1 MSEDYKMMQVGT
13 GPNDMQGSQVDQT
26 HAAAR
31 VSVRPLEHQGLVGG
45 IQGGHFRASFSYSN
59 TAAKPTA
66 ASPIFSLQNTD
77 PVKLVLIKR
86 VRAYIACTTAY
97 TAAGAQ
103 DVALYHATG
112 FTGADS
118 GGTALA
124 ASTGAQQRLRVGNM
138 ASTILGTTLKGQI
151 SSGDT
156 LTAGTRAVDSYP
168 LGYAAWVNP
177 AAAGAVAGPFDL
189 FDADRL
195 DDHPLVVALNEGIV
209 ITTPIGNGQAAG
221 VSKWAITVDWAEVAS
236 Y

>member
-1 MSEDYKMMQVGT
+1 MSEDAQIQLLGN
-13 GPNDMQGSQVDQT
+13 GPNDSTPMQVDQT
-26 HAAAR
+26 HQAIRA
-31 VSVRPLEHQGLVGG
+31 SVRPMEHQGLVGG
-45 IQGGHFRASFSYSN
+45 VQGGHFRAAFSYSN
-59 TAAKPTA
+59 TAAKPA
-66 ASPIFSLQNTD
+66 GGSSILSLQNTD

-86 VRAYIACTTAY
+86 VRAFIACTTAY

-118 GGTALA
+118 AGTALA
-124 ASTGAQQRLRVGNM
+124 TSAGAQQRLRVANM
-138 ASTILGTTLKGQI
+138 ASSILGTTLKGWV

-156 LTAGTRAVDSYP
+156 LTAGTRTPDTYP

-195 DDHPLVVALNEGIV
+195 DDHPLVGGSERRPRHHEPAR
-209 ITTPIGNGQAAG
+209 
-221 VSKWAITVDWAEVAS
+221 
-236 Y
+236 